1 MTISRS
7 EDLLFALVALALV
20 PAIAFMMRRGLRAGR
35 MPIGRAYVRRDERP
49 GGFNALFLL
58 YIAAMVFLAI
68 MAADLILNLGLRS
81 AL

>member
-7 EDLLFALVALALV
+7 EDLLFGLAALALV

-49 GGFNALFLL
+49 GGFNALIGL
-58 YIAAMVFLAI
+58 YAAAMILLAV
-68 MAADLILNLGLRS
+68 MAADLLLNLGLRS